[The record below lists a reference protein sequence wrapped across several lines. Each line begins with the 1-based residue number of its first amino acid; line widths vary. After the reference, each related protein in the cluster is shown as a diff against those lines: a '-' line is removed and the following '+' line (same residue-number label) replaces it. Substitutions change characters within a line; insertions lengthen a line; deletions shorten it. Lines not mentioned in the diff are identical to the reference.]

1 MVASYCGLKTN
12 FSLVIK
18 LFNILYDN
26 VDLIWIIS
34 LILDNLILFLPMEI
48 QQDFSLKGNLYT
60 MNGNSTNV
68 SGKQNKSSNN
78 KKS

>member
-1 MVASYCGLKTN
+1 MVASYCGLRTN

>member
-68 SGKQNKSSNN
+68 SGKQKKSSNN

>member
-1 MVASYCGLKTN
+1 MVASYCGLRTN

-68 SGKQNKSSNN
+68 SGKQKKSSNN